1 MTADVIGILFIAALI
16 VGAYFGL
23 RRLAKPTNRTTEE
36 FEQRAAEGTTGMGV
50 FVNALQEMADP
61 AAARSNTVI
70 TQMKDGSFRKKRREG
85 KANDGPE
92 RNRDE

>member
-1 MTADVIGILFIAALI
+1 MSDLIGILFIAALI

-36 FEQRAAEGTTGMGV
+36 FERRAAEGTTGMGV

-61 AAARSNTVI
+61 AAARANTVI
-70 TQMKDGSFRKKRREG
+70 TQMKDGDFQKKRREG
-85 KANDGPE
+85 KANDDRE
-92 RNRDE
+92 RNINE